1 MLQHLIP
8 MIVLLLAVILTGVVA
23 WYLEA
28 REEEERLIR
37 QSLEAAQLLDASL
50 EEQLREMDAYR
61 HDLAALLQDLDADR
75 IRDAEE

>member
-1 MLQHLIP
+1 
-8 MIVLLLAVILTGVVA
+8 MIVLLSAVVLTGVVA

-75 IRDAEE
+75 IRDAES

>member
-1 MLQHLIP
+1 
-8 MIVLLLAVILTGVVA
+8 MIVLLSAVVLTGVVA

-28 REEEERLIR
+28 REEEERLVR

-75 IRDAEE
+75 IRDAEA

>member
-8 MIVLLLAVILTGVVA
+8 MIVLLLAVILTGVFA

>member
-1 MLQHLIP
+1 
-8 MIVLLLAVILTGVVA
+8 MIVLLLAVILTGVFA

>member
-1 MLQHLIP
+1 MLPHIIP
-8 MIVLLLAVILTGVVA
+8 MIVLLSAVVLTGVVA

-28 REEEERLIR
+28 REEEERLVR

-75 IRDAEE
+75 IRDAEA

>member
-1 MLQHLIP
+1 

-75 IRDAEE
+75 IRDAEA

>member
-1 MLQHLIP
+1 
-8 MIVLLLAVILTGVVA
+8 MIVLLSAVILTGVVA

-28 REEEERLIR
+28 REEEERLVR

>member
-8 MIVLLLAVILTGVVA
+8 MIVLLLAVILTGVFA

-75 IRDAEE
+75 IRDAEA